1 MSKERAERVAEEI
14 RKILAEAIRS
24 EMKDPRMPK
33 ISSVT
38 HVKLSRDLAYAD
50 IQVSC
55 LGGEIEKKD
64 MMTALDKANGFLRS
78 KVAHEM
84 GLRVAPELRF
94 HLDESIE
101 IGQQMSALID
111 QVRAEDEARDKV
123 LRDKD

>member
-50 IQVSC
+50 IQVLS
-55 LGGEIEKKD
+55 
-64 MMTALDKANGFLRS
+64 
-78 KVAHEM
+78 
-84 GLRVAPELRF
+84 
-94 HLDESIE
+94 
-101 IGQQMSALID
+101 LIHI
-111 QVRAEDEARDKV
+111 
-123 LRDKD
+123 